1 MEPNQGDIY
10 WVDIPQAQTQGSEQ
24 YGRRPFVVLS
34 RNAVNKT
41 VKTVLVAPMT
51 TTNIGQQPPHRIVVP
66 VSEVIKDIN
75 SKSTLALSVV
85 KTDQLRVIDKS
96 RLIEK
101 IGTLS
106 QTATKSVLLGVAFV
120 FDIR

>member
-1 MEPNQGDIY
+1 MEPSQGDIY
-10 WVDIPQAQTQGSEQ
+10 WVDIPQEQTEGSEQ
-24 YGRRPFVVLS
+24 FGRRPFVVLS

-41 VKTVLVAPMT
+41 VKTILVAPMS
-51 TTNIGQQPPHRIVVP
+51 TNISQQPPHRVVIP
-66 VSEVIKDIN
+66 VTEIIRDIS
-75 SKSTLALSVV
+75 SKSTLSPSVV

-96 RLIEK
+96 RLKDK

>member
-1 MEPNQGDIY
+1 METSQGDIY
-10 WVDIPQAQTQGSEQ
+10 WVDIPQEQTEGSEQ
-24 YGRRPFVVLS
+24 FGRRPFVILS

-41 VKTVLVAPMT
+41 VKTVLVAPMSS
-51 TTNIGQQPPHRIVVP
+51 NVSKQPPHRIMVP
-66 VSEVIKDIN
+66 VSEITKDPQC
-75 SKSTLALSVV
+75 KSTLVVSVV